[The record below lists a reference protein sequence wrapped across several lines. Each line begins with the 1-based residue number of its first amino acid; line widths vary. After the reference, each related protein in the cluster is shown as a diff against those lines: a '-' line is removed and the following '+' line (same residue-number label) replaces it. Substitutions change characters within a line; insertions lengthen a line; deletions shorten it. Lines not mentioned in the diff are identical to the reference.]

1 VSRAWSLLMFVA
13 NLIVIGFAIEIML
26 HKIKERLT
34 MSGKR
39 YGRLRAE
46 PIALVDFELQ
56 AMRED
61 STGEPREEWHE
72 FTARPQSDAGD
83 LAALSATGDDGLAQM
98 NIVVKM
104 IKKMVINSDGVPEQ
118 WQPTELTA
126 PDPLPEDYEPKF
138 RGPDGQ
144 LYPMDQAVKFTDPG
158 VGSSRRRLM
167 HLLFEDE
174 ATVDIN
180 DLSEMLKDMMGKAAG
195 RPTTAPSR
203 S

>member
-1 VSRAWSLLMFVA
+1 MA
-13 NLIVIGFAIEIML
+13 NAIVITYAAEIVFC
-26 HKIKERLT
+26 KIKERLT

-39 YGRLRAE
+39 YGKLRAE
-46 PIALVDFELQ
+46 PIPLVDFELQ
-56 AMRED
+56 AMRENGA
-61 STGEPREEWHE
+61 GEPQEEWHE

-98 NIVVKM
+98 NVVVRM

-118 WQPTELTA
+118 WQPTELNA

-138 RGPDGQ
+138 RGPDGNI
-144 LYPMDQAVKFTDPG
+144 YPMDQAVKFTEPHK
-158 VGSSRRRLM
+158 GSSRRRLM
-167 HLLFEDE
+167 HLLYEDE

-180 DLSEMLKDMMGKAAG
+180 DLSEMLKDMMGKASG

>member
-1 VSRAWSLLMFVA
+1 VNRAWSPLTIVFVT
-13 NLIVIGFAIEIML
+13 NVIGFAIKIMFR
-26 HKIKERLT
+26 KIKERLT

-118 WQPTELTA
+118 WQPTELDA

-138 RGPDGQ
+138 RGPDGE
-144 LYPMDQAVKFTDPG
+144 LYPMDQAIKFTEPAK
-158 VGSSRRRLM
+158 GSSRRRLM

-180 DLSEMLKDMMGKAAG
+180 DLSEMLKDMMGKASG